1 MHILTLNGLV
11 YSIGIDYK
19 QYGILGMG
27 DLNFEI
33 REITLNKFFQ
43 KQKINYMSISDKFCV
58 CINNQHNILIFGT
71 FKNKKFLVPKEVVNE
86 SNLYYNIVKCSDNY
100 FVLMDFSGHLS
111 YYGEINSKNLFD
123 NELND
128 YKIIHKIINFD
139 YKNEQVEDFVCGNN
153 FICILDKS
161 GNSYLYNEEGLNK
174 IKINDEIKQLYLMK
188 NSFFLLGKN
197 SNNIHIL
204 QNNNESD
211 NLYDFI
217 INTYEIYKEMKI
229 FSIIE
234 NYYYKSSEILFIIE
248 SPFDLLIKI
257 KENKIKLFNLTISK
271 DSKDNIQTIF
281 SKKFSDTLFNLNDT
295 YQSYLLTESVLPVNF
310 SLSKIS
316 LNTSK
321 SINDTSKIN
330 FRINK
335 ISNLLEKVFDN
346 KIEQIN
352 NKRARSVKRRLVFE
366 KINGTDYD
374 LKYINNKDNIIERS
388 KSGKIFS
395 VQDSLRFKPIKEEEN
410 METESLG
417 YKKKSGDKKN
427 NLNENKKDNKIPNKN
442 SLINC
447 EKHKRNLTDS
457 INNFDIKNNFS
468 INQSLDILNKKEE
481 IISNK
486 LNKTKQLQT
495 QNKNFY
501 ISNTKLKILSISKSQ
516 LNIPNLKLNYNNQIK
531 RQKLKIFF
539 FDKSDTKI
547 NYNKNKQTISLNNI
561 VDFFLEKNKKTN
573 QKEDLKNKNEIEI
586 EKKKQLEK
594 EKEIKRLKEI
604 QRIQDIE
611 IEKQKKIGNEKEREL
626 NKLKA
631 LEIQKE
637 KEIKEFQL
645 RLNNLNNNKKNFENT
660 IKNNLNNNNNELI
673 QSFEQIFSLKSN
685 NQIYNSAEKKNNF
698 KSKFNSSINSKNINK
713 SSTIISDKIPFKAY
727 KNSIQNVKNKN
738 LNSQTFNSDLIYN
751 KVNPKNIFYER
762 PKSLI
767 KNNLKDTIYKKQII
781 ENTLKNSKKNISQSK
796 NSLNIESFNLINKNI
811 IKVNSKDILAEL
823 IQKAKDNNNSNS
835 IYYQLEDDESQI
847 LKLKNNKIEII
858 PIEKI
863 DSISISSNKFL
874 DDESFKLSDSSDKNR
889 NKIIKQKNSKN
900 NINQNKRN
908 NPIRLMDSISSSSI
922 NIFKSSNNNE
932 KNNLIK
938 VDNFNL
944 NKRNQKNNINLNKS
958 KSINKFLENTNDKNN
973 NNNNNSTQNIF
984 PSKNNNIKESNFKR
998 NATPLKYISQKN
1010 ATYAPLNQEKK
1021 NKNKFLPNKKNNFAQ
1036 YNNNEKIMKAVEK
1049 LKERYLNY
1057 LHRIYGN
1064 QNIENS
1070 LKAPDSK
1077 EKENSLIRDFMNS
1090 EIKINDSEYFIPKD
1104 SFISQI
1110 DMENFFFENL
1120 KYEKIKNK
1128 LRIIDNNFIGDTFTS
1143 NQNLISFDEEEK
1155 NNSLIEPIELERS
1168 GNIRTHSSY
1177 FPSFGNNEQDKFKQK
1192 FINKKK

>member
-43 KQKINYMSISDKFCV
+43 KQKINYMCISEKFCV
-58 CINNQHNILIFGT
+58 CINNQHNILIFGK
-71 FKNKKFLVPKEVVNE
+71 FKNKKFLVPKQIVNE
-86 SNLYYNIVKCSDNY
+86 NNLYYNKVKCSDNY

-111 YYGEINSKNLFD
+111 YYGEINSKNLID
-123 NELND
+123 NDLND
-128 YKIIHKIINFD
+128 YKIIHKAINFD
-139 YKNEQVEDFVCGNN
+139 YKNEQIEDFICGNN

-161 GNSYLYNEEGLNK
+161 GNSYLYNEDGLNK
-174 IKINDEIKQLYLMK
+174 IKIQDEIKQIYLMK
-188 NSFFLLGKN
+188 NSFFLLGNN
-197 SNNIHIL
+197 SNKIHIL
-204 QNNNESD
+204 QNNNEND

-217 INTYEIYKEMKI
+217 INTYQIYKEMKI
-229 FSIIE
+229 YSIIE
-234 NYYYKSSEILFIIE
+234 NYYYKPSEIIFIIE
-248 SPFDLLIKI
+248 SPFDLMIKM
-257 KENKIKLFNLTISK
+257 KENKIKLFNLTFSK
-271 DSKDNIQTIF
+271 DSKDNIKTIF
-281 SKKFSDTLFNLNDT
+281 SKKFNDTFFNLNDT
-295 YQSYLLTESVLPVNF
+295 YQSYLLTESVLPVNY

-316 LNTSK
+316 LNSSK
-321 SINDTSKIN
+321 SINETSKIN

-374 LKYINNKDNIIERS
+374 LRSNNNKDNINGRS

-395 VQDSLRFKPIKEEEN
+395 VQDSRRFTPIKEEEN
-410 METESLG
+410 IDECLG
-417 YKKKSGDKKN
+417 YKKKNNDKKN
-427 NLNENKKDNKIPNKN
+427 NLNENKEENKIPNKN
-442 SLINC
+442 NLINC
-447 EKHKRNLTDS
+447 ENHKRNLTDN
-457 INNFDIKNNFS
+457 INNFDIKNSFS
-468 INQSLDILNKKEE
+468 INKSIDNSNKKDE
-481 IISNK
+481 IFSNK
-486 LNKTKQLQT
+486 LNKNKNLQT

-501 ISNTKLKILSISKSQ
+501 ISNAKLKILSISKSQ

-531 RQKLKIFF
+531 RQKIKNFYI
-539 FDKSDTKI
+539 DKSDKNM
-547 NYNKNKQTISLNNI
+547 NYNKDKQTISLDLI
-561 VDFFLEKNKKTN
+561 LYYFLENNKKTN
-573 QKEDLKNKNEIEI
+573 QKENIKNEIEI
-586 EKKKQLEK
+586 EKEKQLEK
-594 EKEIKRLKEI
+594 EKEIKRLKEL
-604 QRIQDIE
+604 QRIQDLE
-611 IEKQKKIGNEKEREL
+611 IEKQKKIGNEKEKEL

-645 RLNNLNNNKKNFENT
+645 RLSNLKNNKRNFGNTIQNNL
-660 IKNNLNNNNNELI
+660 NNNNELI
-673 QSFEQIFSLKSN
+673 QSFEQIFSFKSN

-698 KSKFNSSINSKNINK
+698 KSKFSTSLNSKNINK
-713 SSTIISDKIPFKAY
+713 SSTILSEKISPFKTY
-727 KNSIQNVKNKN
+727 KNNIQNIKNSN
-738 LNSQTFNSDLIYN
+738 INSQNYNSDLKYN
-751 KVNPKNIFYER
+751 KINPKNIIYER

-767 KNNLKDTIYKKQII
+767 NNNIKEKIYKKQII
-781 ENTLKNSKKNISQSK
+781 DNNLKNSKKNINESK
-796 NSLNIESFNLINKNI
+796 KSLNIEPFNLINKNI
-811 IKVNSKDILAEL
+811 IKVNSKDILVEL

-835 IYYQLEDDESQI
+835 IYYQLEDDDSKI

-863 DSISISSNKFL
+863 DSISILSNKFL
-874 DDESFKLSDSSDKNR
+874 DDESFKLSNSSDKNR
-889 NKIIKQKNSKN
+889 NKIIKESNYKH

-908 NPIRLMDSISSSSI
+908 NPIRLMDTISASSI
-922 NIFKSSNNNE
+922 NIFKSSNHNE

-938 VDNFNL
+938 IDNFQL
-944 NKRNQKNNINLNKS
+944 NKRNQKNNINNNKS
-958 KSINKFLENTNDKNN
+958 KSINKFIENSNDKNF
-973 NNNNNSTQNIF
+973 NNNSTQNIF
-984 PSKNNNIKESNFKR
+984 QSKNNNNKESNFKR
-998 NATPLKYISQKN
+998 NATPLKYISQKG
-1010 ATYAPLNQEKK
+1010 TSYAPLNQEKK
-1021 NKNKFLPNKKNNFAQ
+1021 GKNKFLPNKKNNFIK

-1057 LHRIYGN
+1057 LQRIYGN
-1064 QNIENS
+1064 QNIENN

-1110 DMENFFFENL
+1110 EMENFLFENL

-1128 LRIIDNNFIGDTFTS
+1128 IKIIDNNFIGDTFTS
-1143 NQNLISFDEEEK
+1143 NQNLISFDEDEK

-1168 GNIRTHSSY
+1168 GNIITHSSY

-1192 FINKKK
+1192 FINKK

>member
-27 DLNFEI
+27 DLNFEV

-43 KQKINYMSISDKFCV
+43 KQKINYMSISEKFCV

-86 SNLYYNIVKCSDNY
+86 SNLYYNKVKCSKNY

-111 YYGEINSKNLFD
+111 YYGEINSKILFD
-123 NELND
+123 IELND
-128 YKIIHKIINFD
+128 YKITHKKINFD
-139 YKNEQVEDFVCGNN
+139 YKNEEVEDFICGNN

-161 GNSYLYNEEGLNK
+161 GNCYLYNEEGLNK
-174 IKINDEIKQLYLMK
+174 IKINDEIKQIYLMK

-204 QNNNESD
+204 QNNNDND

-229 FSIIE
+229 LSIIE
-234 NYYYKSSEILFIIE
+234 NYYYQSSEILFIFE
-248 SPFDLLIKI
+248 SPFDLMIKM
-257 KENKIKLFNLTISK
+257 KENKIKIFNLTFSK
-271 DSKDNIQTIF
+271 DSKNNFQTIF
-281 SKKFSDTLFNLNDT
+281 SKKFSDTFFNLNDT
-295 YQSYLLTESVLPVNF
+295 NQSYLLTESVLPVNF

-321 SINDTSKIN
+321 SINETSKIN

-352 NKRARSVKRRLVFE
+352 NKRARSVKRRLVVE
-366 KINGTDYD
+366 KVNGTDYD
-374 LKYINNKDNIIERS
+374 LKYINNKENINERS
-388 KSGKIFS
+388 KSGKVFS
-395 VQDSLRFKPIKEEEN
+395 VQDSLRFTPIKEEEN
-410 METESLG
+410 LENESLG
-417 YKKKSGDKKN
+417 CKKKN
-427 NLNENKKDNKIPNKN
+427 NDKKKIMNENKKDNKIPKKN
-442 SLINC
+442 NLINI
-447 EKHKRNLTDS
+447 ENQKRNLTDS
-457 INNFDIKNNFS
+457 INNFSNTNSFS
-468 INQSLDILNKKEE
+468 IIQSIDISNKKEE
-481 IISNK
+481 TFSDK
-486 LNKTKQLQT
+486 LNKNKLLQS

-531 RQKLKIFF
+531 RQKFKNFYI
-539 FDKSDTKI
+539 DKSDTKI
-547 NYNKNKQTISLNNI
+547 NYKKNKQTNSLENI
-561 VDFFLEKNKKTN
+561 FNYFLEKNKNSNK
-573 QKEDLKNKNEIEI
+573 KEDIKSENEIEI
-586 EKKKQLEK
+586 EKEKQIEK
-594 EKEIKRLKEI
+594 EKEIKRLKEM

-626 NKLKA
+626 NQLKA

-645 RLNNLNNNKKNFENT
+645 RLNNLKNNKKNFENT
-660 IKNNLNNNNNELI
+660 IQNNLNNNNELI
-673 QSFEQIFSLKSN
+673 QSFEQIFTLKSN

-698 KSKFNSSINSKNINK
+698 KSKFSSSLNAKNMNK
-713 SSTIISDKIPFKAY
+713 SSTIISEKIPFNAY
-727 KNSIQNVKNKN
+727 KNSTQNIKNSN
-738 LNSQTFNSDLIYN
+738 FNSQTFNSELIYN
-751 KVNPKNIFYER
+751 KVNPKNIVYER

-767 KNNLKDTIYKKQII
+767 KNNFKDKIYKKQII
-781 ENTLKNSKKNISQSK
+781 DNNLKNSKKNISQSK
-796 NSLNIESFNLINKNI
+796 KSLNIEPFNLINKNI
-811 IKVNSKDILAEL
+811 IKVNSKDILLEL
-823 IQKAKDNNNSNS
+823 IQKVKDNNNSNS

-889 NKIIKQKNSKN
+889 KKISKQRNSKN

-908 NPIRLMDSISSSSI
+908 NPIRLMDTISASSI

-932 KNNLIK
+932 KKNNLIK
-938 VDNFNL
+938 VDNFYL

-958 KSINKFLENTNDKNN
+958 KSINKFFENTNDKNN
-973 NNNNNSTQNIF
+973 NSTQNLF
-984 PSKNNNIKESNFKR
+984 QSKNNNNNKESNFKR

-1010 ATYAPLNQEKK
+1010 ASYAPLNQEKK
-1021 NKNKFLPNKKNNFAQ
+1021 NKNKFLPNKKNNFTI

-1057 LHRIYGN
+1057 LQRIYGN
-1064 QNIENS
+1064 QNIENN

-1090 EIKINDSEYFIPKD
+1090 EIKLNDSEYFIPKD

-1110 DMENFFFENL
+1110 EMENFLFENL

-1128 LRIIDNNFIGDTFTS
+1128 LRIIDNNFIGDTFPS

-1177 FPSFGNNEQDKFKQK
+1177 FPSFGNNEQDKFKKK
-1192 FINKKK
+1192 FINKK